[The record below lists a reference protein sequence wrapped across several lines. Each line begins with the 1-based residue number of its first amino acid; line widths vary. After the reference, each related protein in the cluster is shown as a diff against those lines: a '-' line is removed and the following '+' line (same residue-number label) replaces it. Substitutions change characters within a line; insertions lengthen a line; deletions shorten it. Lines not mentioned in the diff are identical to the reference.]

1 MAVIVVVVVIVALA
15 IMGIC
20 IKKHTTKEFSPP
32 AGRVRVTVFA
42 RNPYH
47 LAEFGLTDFL
57 KDDSL
62 RFKGN
67 LEKGFE
73 SSNFRVVKD
82 ALTRRVDD
90 LGGVQMPQRYITTAI
105 KGLIKHHTGSS
116 QHQQFEN
123 LMVETESAMAETN
136 EHGAGVMAEMFW
148 SSSLS
153 IQGTELCSILNAA
166 IRQDHP
172 DNIVYA
178 GNVTSEPSHNPIPNL
193 VP

>member
-1 MAVIVVVVVIVALA
+1 MCVQ
-15 IMGIC
+15 
-20 IKKHTTKEFSPP
+20 
-32 AGRVRVTVFA
+32 
-42 RNPYH
+42 
-47 LAEFGLTDFL
+47 
-57 KDDSL
+57 
-62 RFKGN
+62 
-67 LEKGFE
+67 
-73 SSNFRVVKD
+73 NF
-82 ALTRRVDD
+82 
-90 LGGVQMPQRYITTAI
+90 GGVQMPQRYITTSI

-123 LMVETESAMAETN
+123 LMVQTEIAMAEKN

-178 GNVTSEPSHNPIPNL
+178 GNPDLNPNL
-193 VP
+193 KPNPKP